1 MQKTSMK
8 IMFIVEL
15 LASMVRVNNNN
26 NGKLRIYFHLLKID
40 NNKFGFDCVIV
51 LINVVRF

>member
-1 MQKTSMK
+1 MK

-15 LASMVRVNNNN
+15 LAAMVTVNNNN

-40 NNKFGFDCVIV
+40 NNKFAFDCVIV
-51 LINVVRF
+51 LINVIRF

>member
-1 MQKTSMK
+1 MK

-15 LASMVRVNNNN
+15 HAAMVTVNNIN
-26 NGKLRIYFHLLKID
+26 NGKLRIYFHLLKIE

-51 LINVVRF
+51 LINVIRF